1 MSLLTYLIVRKGTK
15 TMEKE
20 YQPNEVAQKIL
31 DVLKDA
37 AKPMSIADL
46 SETLGF
52 EVKPGNISPLVKK
65 DYITSE
71 SVETVCPTCGH
82 KTSHKVYTLK

>member
-1 MSLLTYLIVRKGTK
+1 
-15 TMEKE
+15 MEKE

-37 AKPMSIADL
+37 AEPMSIADL

-65 DYITSE
+65 GYITSE

-82 KTSHKVYTLK
+82 KTSHKVYTLKQQVVCDF